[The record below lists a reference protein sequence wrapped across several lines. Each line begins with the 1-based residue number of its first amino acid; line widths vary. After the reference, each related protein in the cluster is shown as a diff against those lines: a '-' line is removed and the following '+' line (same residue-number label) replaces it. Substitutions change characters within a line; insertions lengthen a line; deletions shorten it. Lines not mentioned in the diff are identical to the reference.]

1 MIEEIAAK
9 GDTLQEWLQRRM
21 SLETLNNPV
30 LTVITL
36 AACLLIYLLFNNL
49 NHTEDEK
56 VPTVGRRYAWEPDI
70 LLRLRFIRGSR
81 AILRDGYRQVYLTTL
96 HQ

>member
-21 SLETLNNPV
+21 SLETLDYPV
-30 LTVITL
+30 STVVTLTV
-36 AACLLIYLLFNNL
+36 CLLLYLLNNSSRV
-49 NHTEDEK
+49 EDEK

-81 AILRDGYRQVYLTTL
+81 AILRDGYRQVNLTTL